1 MRARLARA
9 VGRAPA
15 PVAADLP
22 PRLSS
27 EDVDDLVR
35 QVVASGPE
43 TASAVAPFTGD
54 LLPAVPQSSAADVR
68 AAALRARAAQADWA
82 ALPVADRVRPLL
94 RLADLV
100 LKEKDRLL
108 DVVQWE
114 TGKSRVHASI
124 ELLGLPAVTA
134 HYASN
139 AADYLAEQSVASGTP
154 GLVRTRVGHRPK
166 GLVGVIAPWNY
177 PLFLAVGDVIP
188 ALIAGN
194 AVLSK
199 ADSQAPLSLLA
210 ARELASR
217 AGLPDD
223 VWQVVAGRG
232 SVIGPALIDEVD
244 HLAFTGSTATGR
256 ELAAACGRR
265 LIGASMELGGKNP
278 MIVRADADLD
288 AAATGAVQACFSNA
302 GQICIGIERI
312 YVHESR
318 YDEFVSKLAR
328 ATGEVTLGAAYD
340 LSFEM
345 GSLTSA
351 EQLETTRR
359 HLEDAVAQGA
369 RVVAGGRARPD
380 LGPYF
385 HEPTVLVGV
394 TPQMTVYAEETFG
407 PVVAVYPVADDE
419 EAIARANDTEYG
431 LSASIW
437 SRDLDAARVMAAR
450 VRAGSVNINDGY
462 VAAIGSV
469 AAPMGGM
476 GDSGVGRRH
485 GPDGLLRYTETQTV
499 AAQKRALPYPA
510 RPKAFL
516 AAGAA
521 TLRAQLAYARLRNRR
536 SRG

>member
-1 MRARLARA
+1 MTTTDAPTHTAELPPHVSTEYVDRLIGLVAAGPGARLH
-9 VGRAPA
+9 
-15 PVAADLP
+15 
-22 PRLSS
+22 
-27 EDVDDLVR
+27 
-35 QVVASGPE
+35 
-43 TASAVAPFTGD
+43 SAIAPFTGD
-54 LLPAVPQSSAADVR
+54 LLPAVPQSTPADVR
-68 AAALRARAAQADWA
+68 DAAVRARNAQAAWA
-82 ALPVADRVRPLL
+82 AVPLSERIRPLL
-94 RLADLV
+94 RLAELV
-100 LKEKDRLL
+100 LKDKDRLV

-139 AADYLAEQSVASGTP
+139 ASDYLAEESATSGTP
-154 GLVRTRVGHRPK
+154 GLVRTRVAHRPK

-188 ALIAGN
+188 ALVAGN
-194 AVLSK
+194 AVVSK

-210 ARELASR
+210 ARELAAR

-232 SVIGPALIDEVD
+232 SVIGPALIAEVD

-288 AAATGAVQACFSNA
+288 AAVTGAVQACFSNA

-312 YVHESR
+312 FVHESR
-318 YDEFVSKLAR
+318 HDEFVAKFAR
-328 ATGEVTLGAAYD
+328 AVGEVSLGAAYD
-340 LSFEM
+340 FSVEM

-351 EQLETTRR
+351 EQLDATRG
-359 HLEDAVAQGA
+359 HLDDAIDKGA
-369 RVVAGGRARPD
+369 RIVAGGRARPD
-380 LGPYF
+380 LGPFF
-385 HEPTVLVGV
+385 HEPTVLVDV
-394 TPQMTVYAEETFG
+394 TPQMAVCAEETFG

-419 EAIARANDTEYG
+419 DAITRANDTDYG

-437 SRDLDAARVMAAR
+437 SRDLDAARAIASR
-450 VRAGSVNINDGY
+450 IHAGSVNINDGY

-485 GPDGLLRYTETQTV
+485 GADGLLRYTETQTV

-510 RPKAFL
+510 KPKAFL
-516 AAGAA
+516 TAGAA
-521 TLRAQLAYARLRNRR
+521 SLRAQLAFARLRNRR

>member
-1 MRARLARA
+1 MSAQAARPDVEPVETTLA
-9 VGRAPA
+9 PF
-15 PVAADLP
+15 P
-22 PRLSS
+22 PR
-27 EDVDDLVR
+27 VDAAYVAEVVR
-35 QVVASGPE
+35 QVAASSGQ
-43 TASAVAPFTGD
+43 TAQAVAPFSGQP
-54 LLPAVPQSSAADVR
+54 LPAVPQSTVADVVEV
-68 AAALRARAAQADWA
+68 ASRARAAQTAWA
-82 ALPVADRVRPLL
+82 ALPLAERVRPLL
-94 RLADLV
+94 RLAELV
-100 LKEKDRLL
+100 LKEKDRLV

-139 AADYLAEQSVASGTP
+139 AAEYLAERSVTSGTP
-154 GLVRTRVGHRPK
+154 GLVRTRVAHRPK

-177 PLFLAVGDVIP
+177 PLFLAVGDVVP

-194 AVLSK
+194 AVVSK

-232 SVIGPALIDEVD
+232 SVIGPALIDQVD

-278 MIVRADADLD
+278 MIVRADADLE

-312 YVHESR
+312 FVHESR
-318 YDEFVSKLAR
+318 YDEFVALLTEAVGR
-328 ATGEVTLGAAYD
+328 VTLGAAYD
-340 LSFEM
+340 FTFEM
-345 GSLTSA
+345 GTLTSS
-351 EQLETTRR
+351 EQLEATRR
-359 HLEDAVAQGA
+359 HLDDAVAKGA
-369 RVVAGGRARPD
+369 TVVAGGRARPD

-385 HEPTVLVGV
+385 HEPTVLTGV
-394 TPQMTVYAEETFG
+394 TPRMAVYAEETFG
-407 PVVAVYPVADDE
+407 PIVSIFPVADDDD
-419 EAIARANDTEYG
+419 AVTRANDTDYG

-437 SRDLDAARVMAAR
+437 SAHLDTARALAAR

-485 GPDGLLRYTETQTV
+485 GPDGLLRYTESQTV
-499 AAQKRALPYPA
+499 AAQKRAFPYPA
-510 RPKAFL
+510 KPKAFL
-516 AAGAA
+516 AAAGAS
-521 TLRAQLAYARLRNRR
+521 LRAQLAFSRLRNRR
-536 SRG
+536 SKG

>member
-9 VGRAPA
+9 VGRAPIA
-15 PVAADLP
+15 VAAELP
-22 PRLSS
+22 PHLDAD
-27 EDVDDLVR
+27 DVAVLLG

-43 TASAVAPFTGD
+43 SASAVAPFTGD
-54 LLPAVPQSSAADVR
+54 LLPAVPQSSVADVH
-68 AAALRARAAQADWA
+68 AAALRARAAQAAWA
-82 ALPVADRVRPLL
+82 ALPITDRIQPLL
-94 RLADLV
+94 RLAELV

-139 AADYLAEQSVASGTP
+139 AAHYLAEQSVASGTP

-223 VWQVVAGRG
+223 LWQVVAGRG

-302 GQICIGIERI
+302 GQICIGVERI

-318 YDEFVSKLAR
+318 YDEFVTKLAR

-340 LSFEM
+340 FSFEM

-351 EQLETTRR
+351 EQLETTRL
-359 HLEDAVAQGA
+359 HLEDAVAKGA

-385 HEPTVLVGV
+385 HEPTVLVDV

-419 EAIARANDTEYG
+419 DAVARANDTDYG

-437 SRDLDAARVMAAR
+437 SRDLHAARAMASR

-485 GPDGLLRYTETQTV
+485 GPDGLLRYTESQTV

-510 RPKAFL
+510 KPRTFL